1 MVCCW
6 FPIWS
11 EETFVQEKPRDT
23 QEAQKVTRF
32 TWPISK
38 VTHGINNRWEE
49 KAALC
54 GAACVLCREVQ
65 RCSFCN
71 LSFVLGMAGDTA
83 ALVHPCS
90 PVSSHS
96 DSIAWSSYI
105 SIELSHWSAISAL
118 PEASR
123 HLFSP
128 LRKSHK
134 RCVL

>member
-6 FPIWS
+6 CPIWS

-38 VTHGINNRWEE
+38 VTHGINNHWEE
-49 KAALC
+49 KPLC
-54 GAACVLCREVQ
+54 GAAHVLRREVQ
-65 RCSFCN
+65 RRSFCN

-83 ALVHPCS
+83 ALVHLCF
-90 PVSSHS
+90 PVSSRS

-105 SIELSHWSAISAL
+105 SVELSRSAISAL
-118 PEASR
+118 SGVSR

-134 RCVL
+134 RCVS